1 MRKAK
6 QSESSRMMR
15 PALTPEARENQLVS
29 LAVDLAEKQLR
40 EGTASSQVITHY
52 LKLGST
58 KERIEKE
65 ILEKQKELIE
75 AKTQNLKSIE
85 NSEKLYADALKA
97 FRGYSGHGDEV
108 VGEETFGFDRYL
120 NQIFYNSQEWKDIR
134 RKIIIRDN
142 GCDLGLDGYEIRGK
156 ILIHH
161 MNPIRQQDILLRTDL
176 VLNPE
181 YLIATTL
188 STHNAI
194 HYGDEKLLL
203 TVPNERRKND
213 TCPWRH

>member
-1 MRKAK
+1 MLKCY
-6 QSESSRMMR
+6 SELLR
-15 PALTPEARENQLVS
+15 LT
-29 LAVDLAEKQLR
+29 
-40 EGTASSQVITHY
+40 TF
-52 LKLGST
+52 
-58 KERIEKE
+58 KERYEY
-65 ILEKQKELIE
+65 LRL
-75 AKTQNLKSIE
+75 
-85 NSEKLYADALKA
+85 D
-97 FRGYSGHGDEV
+97 GV

-181 YLIATTL
+181 YLICLLYTSLDVILTL
-188 STHNAI
+188 CTGGLWLIWILIRYLRNNS
-194 HYGDEKLLL
+194 
-203 TVPNERRKND
+203 
-213 TCPWRH
+213 